1 MRVVILGGSG
11 MLGHKLWQTLAPRF
25 ETTATFRRVPPA
37 ASKIFDKSQS
47 MEGVA
52 ADQFDTVEK
61 ALSQVRPDVVVNCVG
76 IVKQDAA
83 AKDPVTSIT
92 VNSLFPHRLAQAC
105 AAANAR
111 LIHIS
116 TDCVF
121 TGRRGNYS
129 EDNVADAEDLYG
141 RTKALGEVDYGNN
154 LTIRTSMIGREL
166 QGSHGLIEWF
176 LSQQGKTVRGF
187 KRAVFSGFT
196 TNALAKIIG
205 DIIADHAQLRGTWHV
220 AAEAINKFD
229 LLTRVREA
237 YGLDIR
243 VEPDE
248 TFVCDRSLNGER
260 FRGETGIVAPSWPE
274 MIAEMRADNTP
285 YDELRR
291 VNA

>member
-1 MRVVILGGSG
+1 MKVLILGGSG

-25 ETTATFRRVPPA
+25 DTTATFRRVPPA
-37 ASKIFDKSQS
+37 ASEIFDQS
-47 MEGVA
+47 RVVECVA
-52 ADQFDTVEK
+52 ADQFDTVTN
-61 ALSQVRPDVVVNCVG
+61 ALAQVRPEVVVNCVG
-76 IVKQDAA
+76 IVKQDAG

-121 TGRRGNYS
+121 SGRRGNYS
-129 EDNVADAEDLYG
+129 EENVTDAEDLYG
-141 RTKALGEVDYGNN
+141 RTKALGEIDYGNN

-205 DIIADHAQLRGTWHV
+205 EIIDDHPQLNGTWHV
-220 AAEAINKFD
+220 AAEPINKFN
-229 LLTRVREA
+229 LLSQVREA
-237 YGLDIR
+237 YGLKIEIDA
-243 VEPDE
+243 DE
-248 TFVCDRSLNGER
+248 SFVCDRSLNGEK
-260 FRGETGIVAPSWPE
+260 FRRETGITAPSWPE
-274 MIAEMRADNTP
+274 MIAEMQADATP